1 MNIGHF
7 YPFTMVSQSEG
18 LFLGRCTIT
27 PKSMLYHPVLQMLHS
42 SDSLTCV
49 LDTVFFIFPFCGS
62 LCLGLPVLQWSI
74 CWPAAQLMALH
85 DCPFSSRSLLLDSLL
100 PDSGF
105 FSCLSVSLTS
115 SAPPSV
121 GLRVSK
127 PVFLPLPT
135 PPQGSGPKPQQ
146 LPEAPPLCLL
156 HRGSSLQAC

>member
-1 MNIGHF
+1 
-7 YPFTMVSQSEG
+7 MVSQSEG
-18 LFLGRCTIT
+18 PLSGTLHHHTCLCCTILFFRCYT
-27 PKSMLYHPVLQMLHS
+27 P
-42 SDSLTCV
+42 DSLTCV
-49 LDTVFFIFPFCGS
+49 LDTVFFPFCGS
-62 LCLGLPVLQWSI
+62 LCLGLPVPQWSI
-74 CWPAAQLMALH
+74 CWPAAQLMARH

-105 FSCLSVSLTS
+105 SSCLSVSLTS

-121 GLRVSK
+121 GLRVSE
-127 PVFLPLPT
+127 PVFSPLPT